1 MWPVGKLR
9 HREVE
14 SCVRGC
20 TAARWLGCA
29 TNPGWLTMK
38 PAFKVKSLNQQQQGK
53 FVRNAH
59 YYPCNI
65 LMPTEVRTT
74 EGTSASALPADRQ
87 LLCASIFRETEDPRG
102 WGCVCIC
109 DSLSWSCS
117 AATTSGEGRMYPGG
131 KYHMKSSAR
140 AGGDWSEPRATDFT
154 S

>member
-29 TNPGWLTMK
+29 TNPGWLTTK

-59 YYPCNI
+59 YYLCNI
-65 LMPTEVRTT
+65 LMPTEVRPLKGLVLQLCLQTGSSCVLQSS
-74 EGTSASALPADRQ
+74 ERRKIPEAGGVCVSVILFLGPALRQ
-87 LLCASIFRETEDPRG
+87 RLQGKDECIQGASIT
-102 WGCVCIC
+102 
-109 DSLSWSCS
+109 
-117 AATTSGEGRMYPGG
+117 
-131 KYHMKSSAR
+131 
-140 AGGDWSEPRATDFT
+140 
-154 S
+154 